1 MFIKNSFV
9 HAVYF
14 WLKNPAD
21 LDQFVEGVKGL
32 AAICHLRDVHVGI
45 PVPSD
50 KPIVESSYHVS
61 LLTLF
66 NSIEDHDAYQVDPI
80 HENFLTN
87 YVKPFVERVM
97 VTDSVDA

>member
-1 MFIKNSFV
+1 MIKEAFV
-9 HAVYF
+9 HNVYF

-21 LDQFVEGVKGL
+21 IETFVEGVKGL
-32 AAICHLRDVHVGI
+32 ANIKYLRDVHVGV

-61 LLTLF
+61 LLTIF
-66 NSIEDHDAYQVDPI
+66 NSIEDHDLYQVDPI
-80 HENFLTN
+80 HENFLAN
-87 YVKPFVERVM
+87 YVKQYVERVM

>member
-1 MFIKNSFV
+1 MLIKDSFV
-9 HAVYF
+9 HTVYF

-21 LDQFVEGVKGL
+21 LNAFVEGVKGL
-32 AAICHLRDVHVGI
+32 AAISYLRDVHVGI

-50 KPIVESSYHVS
+50 KPVVDSSYHVS

-66 NSIEDHDAYQVDPI
+66 NSKEDHDAYQVDPI
-80 HENFLTN
+80 HEAFLEK
-87 YVKPFVERVM
+87 YAKVMCERVL